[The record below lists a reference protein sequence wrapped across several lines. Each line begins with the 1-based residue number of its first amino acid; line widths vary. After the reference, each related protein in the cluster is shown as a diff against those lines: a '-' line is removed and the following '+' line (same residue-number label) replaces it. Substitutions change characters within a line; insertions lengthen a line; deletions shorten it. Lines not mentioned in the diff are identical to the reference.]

1 MYIYRELLEKI
12 TNKFNKNAPSG
23 LILTG
28 IVGCGKTTLIKMALE
43 QLSSQFQIFS
53 FSGDDSVFR
62 QKIIENSSYLYN
74 EVLAQDPSHALIF
87 VDEVQKVDE
96 VFDALK
102 IAFDKGQFSFIVSG
116 SNPAYLSTIAKK
128 RLQRRAEQIFM
139 LPISLNEFLASKTW
153 IPKSSTTHFENILW
167 HDKSL
172 NDLLALPSLT
182 LTHDMEQ
189 FFRSYF
195 IYGGL
200 PLSLLATTP
209 TQKLKEI
216 QLTIERGFDLMS
228 QENSAVGELLKLELA
243 QLNSQEFTYKN
254 ILAKTR
260 IRQRAVIN
268 KLIDDLINHGY
279 LVKKQPLLFF
289 KERSSY
295 LSVFSFIDP
304 GIVSYLTAEYDFEF
318 EKGFR
323 IEAYVH
329 ARLSYL
335 TINSPYKATIHYFK
349 PHNLDSNENI
359 RFQPGEIDFIFSH
372 GRRLIPIEVKTTNKI
387 SEINTSLISRFSK
400 EQKSPFSI
408 VLYGGVP
415 YVDKKKNILFWP
427 WWLI

>member
-1 MYIYRELLEKI
+1 MYIYRELLDKI
-12 TNKFNKNAPSG
+12 TNKFRKNTPQG

-28 IVGCGKTTLIKMALE
+28 IVGCGKTTLISRALQ
-43 QLSSQFQIFS
+43 QLSTQFRIFS

-62 QKIIENSSYLYN
+62 QKIIEDSNYLYN
-74 EVLAQDPSHALIF
+74 EVLLHGPSHALIF
-87 VDEVQKVDE
+87 VDEVQKVNE

-102 IAFDKGQFSFIVSG
+102 IAFDKGQISFIVSG
-116 SNPAYLSTIAKK
+116 SNPAYLTTIAKK

-139 LPISLNEFLASKTW
+139 LPISLNEYLASQSLVPEDA
-153 IPKSSTTHFENILW
+153 ISHFENILW
-167 HDKSL
+167 HNKSL
-172 NDLLALPSLT
+172 NELSLPLLT
-182 LTHDMEQ
+182 LTPEMNS

-209 TQKLKEI
+209 AQKLKEI
-216 QLTIERGFDLMS
+216 QLTVERGFDLMS
-228 QENSAVGELLKLELA
+228 QENSAVGELVKLELA
-243 QLNSQEFTYKN
+243 QLNAQEFTFKN

-260 IRQRAVIN
+260 IRQRTVIN
-268 KLIDDLINHGY
+268 KFIDDLINHGY
-279 LVKKQPLLFF
+279 LVKKQPLLFI

-304 GIVSYLTAEYDFEF
+304 GIVSYITAEYDYEF
-318 EKGFR
+318 SKGFR

-335 TINSPYKATIHYFK
+335 TINSPFKSTINYFK
-349 PHNLDSNENI
+349 PHGLDINKNI

-372 GRRLIPIEVKTTNKI
+372 GRRIVPIEVKATDTIKNI
-387 SEINTSLISRFSK
+387 DTRLISSFSK
-400 EQKSPFSI
+400 EHQAPFSI

-415 YVDKKKNILFWP
+415 HIDKNKNILFWP